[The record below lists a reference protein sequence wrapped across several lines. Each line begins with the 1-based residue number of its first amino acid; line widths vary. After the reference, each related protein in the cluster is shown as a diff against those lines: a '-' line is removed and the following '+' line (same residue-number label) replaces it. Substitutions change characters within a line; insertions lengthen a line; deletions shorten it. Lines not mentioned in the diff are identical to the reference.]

1 LSLDDSLLR
10 IFASERVSTMM
21 QRLGMQSGEAIES
34 GMVSRVI
41 ENAQRKV
48 EAHNFDTRK
57 HLLDFDDVA
66 NDQRRVIYAQR
77 NELLESDDISGT
89 VVDMQNDVLAELID
103 AHMPPGSI
111 DDQWDV
117 PGLEEGLRGQFG
129 IEAPVGEW
137 LDADDQLN
145 AEGVRE
151 RLEQAVVE
159 RYEAKEA
166 DVQALGVN
174 MREVEKSFVLQ
185 VLDNQWKEHLA
196 AMDFMRQGI
205 GLRGMAQRD
214 PKQEFKKEAF
224 QMFQELLGAV
234 KREAIRILFNVNV
247 QSPEDARAAEA
258 KREAER
264 ERAMQFQHAQSSAL
278 GDASSGSAS
287 SSADAERQP
296 FVRGQR
302 KVGRNEACPCGSGKK
317 YKHCHGQRLGSTAAG
332 VRKAD
337 ELDLVVMELAAESE
351 VATVFT
357 RNQFCAAP
365 VQWAKAHVRAAK
377 TRYLLINTG
386 NANAGTGAAGER
398 AVEQNC
404 QALAA
409 LTGCQA
415 NQVLPYSTGVIG
427 ELLPAERIDQALPA
441 ALANLSAEGWA
452 TAADAIRTTDT
463 RAKGRSCTL
472 ALAGGSVTLT
482 GIAKGSGMIRPDMA
496 TMLAF
501 IA

>member
-1 LSLDDSLLR
+1 
-10 IFASERVSTMM
+10 
-21 QRLGMQSGEAIES
+21 
-34 GMVSRVI
+34 
-41 ENAQRKV
+41 
-48 EAHNFDTRK
+48 
-57 HLLDFDDVA
+57 
-66 NDQRRVIYAQR
+66 
-77 NELLESDDISGT
+77 
-89 VVDMQNDVLAELID
+89 
-103 AHMPPGSI
+103 
-111 DDQWDV
+111 
-117 PGLEEGLRGQFG
+117 
-129 IEAPVGEW
+129 
-137 LDADDQLN
+137 
-145 AEGVRE
+145 VRE

-317 YKHCHGQRLGSTAAG
+317 YKHCHGQ
-332 VRKAD
+332 
-337 ELDLVVMELAAESE
+337 LDA
-351 VATVFT
+351 
-357 RNQFCAAP
+357 
-365 VQWAKAHVRAAK
+365 
-377 TRYLLINTG
+377 
-386 NANAGTGAAGER
+386 
-398 AVEQNC
+398 
-404 QALAA
+404 
-409 LTGCQA
+409 
-415 NQVLPYSTGVIG
+415 
-427 ELLPAERIDQALPA
+427 
-441 ALANLSAEGWA
+441 
-452 TAADAIRTTDT
+452 
-463 RAKGRSCTL
+463 
-472 ALAGGSVTLT
+472 
-482 GIAKGSGMIRPDMA
+482 
-496 TMLAF
+496 
-501 IA
+501 